1 MNIWLELFGYLGSVL
16 VLASMFMSSM
26 FWLRTINMVGG
37 FISGIY
43 AILIRSYPIAIMNFS
58 IIAINLY
65 KVHKLKQAEKAAAA
79 QPKE

>member
-1 MNIWLELFGYLGSVL
+1 MNIWLEIFGYFGSLL

-43 AILIRSYPIAIMNFS
+43 AILIGSYPIALMNFS

-65 KVHKLKQAEKAAAA
+65 KVYKLKQAEKKAA
-79 QPKE
+79 E